1 MSKPKKDISK
11 LKKVPKF
18 KSEEEEFEFWSAH
31 DFTEYINFSKP
42 RRAIFPKLK
51 PSTRTV
57 SIRLPEYLIED
68 LKMLANKK
76 DVPYQSLMKI
86 YLARMVEKELHKT
99 FS

>member
-1 MSKPKKDISK
+1 MSNPKKDISK

-18 KSEEEEFEFWSAH
+18 KSEEEEFKFWSAH

-68 LKMLANKK
+68 LKILANKK